1 MWYAIHARDRAGS
14 LEKRLASRSAHL
26 VRLNEL
32 NDQGRL
38 LVAGPLPA
46 IDCEDPGPA
55 GFLGSLVI
63 GNFPSLTEARE
74 WADADPY
81 FAAGVYEQVDV
92 YPFKRVLP
100 L

>member
-14 LEKRLASRSAHL
+14 LEKRVASRSAHL
-26 VRLNEL
+26 ERLNEL

-38 LVAGPLPA
+38 LVAGPFPA

-63 GNFPSLTEARE
+63 GNFPSLSEARE